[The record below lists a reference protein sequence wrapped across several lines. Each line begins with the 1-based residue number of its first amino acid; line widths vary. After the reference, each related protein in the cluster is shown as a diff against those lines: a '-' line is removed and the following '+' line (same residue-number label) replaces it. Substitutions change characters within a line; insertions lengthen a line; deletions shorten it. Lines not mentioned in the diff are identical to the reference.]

1 MFFVLQFS
9 VDMPRVKRGTLHV
22 KKRRNLL
29 AQTKGYMWGRKSKM
43 KRAHEAVLKAGQHA
57 RMDRRKKKRDFRA
70 LWNIRINAGA
80 RLNGTT
86 YSRLIADLKRRNIVL
101 DRNILAQ
108 VAAEHPDVFTQVVRG

>member
-1 MFFVLQFS
+1 
-9 VDMPRVKRGTLHV
+9 MPRVKRGTLHV
-22 KKRRNLL
+22 KRRCNLL

-80 RLNGTT
+80 RLHGTT
-86 YSRLIADLKRRNIVL
+86 YGKLIHELKVRNIAL
-101 DRNILAQ
+101 DRKILALL
-108 VAAEHPDVFTQVVRG
+108 AAEHPAIFERVVKG